1 MEKILTEEGLSRFR
15 ELIDK
20 SVFIWL
26 YAYLFRIFAK
36 ENLSSAKQLIL

>member
-15 ELIDK
+15 ELIDN

-26 YAYLFRIFAK
+26 YAYFFVSLQKKIYHPQ
-36 ENLSSAKQLIL
+36 NN